1 MIGGRFTADNE
12 RLPLHLPGGY
22 CYTGFMQ
29 EFRGHFAIEAARFM
43 TGKYAIMMSAEEM
56 LRN

>member
-12 RLPLHLPGGY
+12 RLPLHLSGGY

-29 EFRGHFAIEAARFM
+29 EFRGHFAIEAATKDFQS
-43 TGKYAIMMSAEEM
+43 IIQ
-56 LRN
+56 LCP